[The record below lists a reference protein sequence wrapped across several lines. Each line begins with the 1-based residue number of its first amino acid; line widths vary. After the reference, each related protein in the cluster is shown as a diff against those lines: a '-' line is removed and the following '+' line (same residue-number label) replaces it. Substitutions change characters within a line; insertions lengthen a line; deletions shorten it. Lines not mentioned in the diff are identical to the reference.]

1 MRLFD
6 KREGMEDFIRL
17 NIPFHLLSWVQDPEA
32 FDEYYQEALDSMKN
46 EIQMIRPRR
55 WVALEKVWDKNAA
68 VMDKQAAESTKRKPN
83 LSLRAVV
90 RQATFPSPWER
101 FKKLSVEETCPTLL
115 AHIKELEFIKSML
128 EKTGAPEEKILNV
141 DNVIEDFQIII
152 VLIDIREVM
161 QSYSGKTLIEHQDHF
176 DKILKALN
184 ELLDKKNTLHPKED
198 FFNDIFEKLL
208 KNREEKFLKVLKK
221 HVSNLLS
228 DIFIGMKNIQ
238 PMDSLVRKLFESD
251 QGPRIVKEYAEDKTH
266 FFRNKNTEVEQSIA
280 LFDSVGLK
288 KLLSEEVQT
297 YQRYLLGI
305 QKLMLNYGALAELSD
320 VEGAHEAI
328 QFIENRYTMPD
339 FPDALILAL
348 SRVAEQ
354 DNQNE
359 EVPLKKW
366 KGMSNQ

>member
-1 MRLFD
+1 
-6 KREGMEDFIRL
+6 
-17 NIPFHLLSWVQDPEA
+17 
-32 FDEYYQEALDSMKN
+32 
-46 EIQMIRPRR
+46 
-55 WVALEKVWDKNAA
+55 
-68 VMDKQAAESTKRKPN
+68 
-83 LSLRAVV
+83 
-90 RQATFPSPWER
+90 
-101 FKKLSVEETCPTLL
+101 
-115 AHIKELEFIKSML
+115 
-128 EKTGAPEEKILNV
+128 
-141 DNVIEDFQIII
+141 VIEDFQIII